1 MNFDTINQGL
11 GKIMEAKDTELT
23 RFSTEMDPGKPED
36 LMKFQKMVSEWSM
49 VMGLQSATI
58 KSVRDALQGIIQ
70 KM

>member
-11 GKIMEAKDTELT
+11 GKVMEAKDAELT
-23 RFSTEMDPGKPED
+23 RFSTEMDPRRPED
-36 LMKFQKMVSEWSM
+36 LLQFQKLVSEWSM

>member
-1 MNFDTINQGL
+1 
-11 GKIMEAKDTELT
+11 MEAKDTELT